1 MAFLVFKVFA
11 NCRMPLNFGFEYA
24 IGHFFALIHLSCC
37 QPNFVSVHL
46 FDTNNDWVCVHL
58 SSRFPRRLFG
68 AKINYLSWLHT
79 TNLSHPNH
87 SMTEIILDSSLLL
100 DEPEVNIATAH
111 PWEDMATTP
120 YAGRVHLL
128 VKQVLN
134 CAYGRERFSL
144 SLPLPPSLYLSLFAF
159 SFCIFILQNF
169 LNPKTFCKYFLL
181 LQVLPIS

>member
-1 MAFLVFKVFA
+1 MTFLVFKVFT

-46 FDTNNDWVCVHL
+46 FDTNNDWVCAHL
-58 SSRFPRRLFG
+58 SSRFPRRQFG

-111 PWEDMATTP
+111 PWENMATTP

-128 VKQVLN
+128 VKQILN
-134 CAYGRERFSL
+134 LPVVERGFLCLSP
-144 SLPLPPSLYLSLFAF
+144 SLPLSL
-159 SFCIFILQNF
+159 SFLHFHFVL
-169 LNPKTFCKYFLL
+169 LYYKTFLTPRHLVNIFCCYKFYL
-181 LQVLPIS
+181 